1 MHIQSH
7 FDQQDLRALHEL
19 IRTQPLGAL
28 VLQGPQG
35 LEVNHMPFLL
45 LPHIG
50 EQGVLQAHVPLGNAI
65 RTYPEQEA
73 VVLFQGPQAYVS
85 PSWYASK
92 REHGKAVPTWN
103 YVAVH
108 AYGKPRFIRD
118 KSWLLTHLT
127 ALTTEHESTMAE
139 PWTLADA
146 PPDYLATMLDRLVG
160 IEIPITRLIGK
171 WKVSQNRPGDRDG
184 IAAELDRIGTD
195 ATRAVAALV
204 RGNGNPAN

>member
-7 FDQQDLRALHEL
+7 FEQQDIHALHEL

-28 VLQGPQG
+28 VLQGPEG

-45 LPHIG
+45 LPHTG
-50 EQGVLQAHVPLGNAI
+50 ERGVLQAHVPIGNVI

-85 PSWYASK
+85 PSWYTSK
-92 REHGKAVPTWN
+92 REHA
-103 YVAVH
+103 
-108 AYGKPRFIRD
+108 
-118 KSWLLTHLT
+118 
-127 ALTTEHESTMAE
+127 
-139 PWTLADA
+139 
-146 PPDYLATMLDRLVG
+146 DYLATMLDRLVG

-184 IAAELDRIGTD
+184 ISAELDHIGTD
-195 ATRAVAALV
+195 ATRAMAALV
-204 RGNGNPAN
+204 RGKTAD